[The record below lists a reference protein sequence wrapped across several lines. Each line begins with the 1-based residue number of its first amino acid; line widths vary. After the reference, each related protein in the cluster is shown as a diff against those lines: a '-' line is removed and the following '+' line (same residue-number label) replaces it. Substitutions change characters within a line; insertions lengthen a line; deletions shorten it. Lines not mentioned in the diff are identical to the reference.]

1 MDVSCRVKIRVE
13 PRELSTSAKSTSD
26 DWLFFDP
33 PVTSETLS
41 DLKLNLVPR
50 GKGLGNEVDLNL
62 TGEGITWL

>member
-13 PRELSTSAKSTSD
+13 PCGLSTSAKSTSD
-26 DWLFFDP
+26 DWLFLDP

-50 GKGLGNEVDLNL
+50 RKGLGSEVDLNL